1 VREVPI
7 EKSRANS
14 FELFSAGSSE
24 IIKACKVDS
33 DGKVIEGRH
42 NVYRMAASSVN
53 EKDDWINCIRTSIND
68 NPFYD
73 MLAAR
78 RKNATGSNGRPR

>member
-1 VREVPI
+1 MQIRECTDRGAKP
-7 EKSRANS
+7 NS
-14 FELFSAGSSE
+14 FELFSALGPGE
-24 IIKACKVDS
+24 VIKACKTDT

-42 NVYRMAASSVN
+42 NVYRMSAATSD
-53 EKDDWINCIRTSIND
+53 EKDEWIKAIKTSISH

-78 RKNATGSNGRPR
+78 KKKAQLY